1 VIKVAATDLETSHF
15 STGQWY
21 TNITQTQYPL
31 HKLIPPILD
40 NKCIARKLLVLL
52 AISRHLKITGRSLGL
67 DPRPPSLVFP
77 TYIVEHK
84 AKLIGFDTQV
94 CNFRPT
100 PKQANAPRAPHAR
113 QARGAQ
119 PKK

>member
-1 VIKVAATDLETSHF
+1 MSNRSLGSLD
-15 STGQWY
+15 
-21 TNITQTQYPL
+21 PL
-31 HKLIPPILD
+31 
-40 NKCIARKLLVLL
+40 
-52 AISRHLKITGRSLGL
+52 GLGL
-67 DPRPPSLVFP
+67 DPLFP

-113 QARGAQ
+113 QACGAQ